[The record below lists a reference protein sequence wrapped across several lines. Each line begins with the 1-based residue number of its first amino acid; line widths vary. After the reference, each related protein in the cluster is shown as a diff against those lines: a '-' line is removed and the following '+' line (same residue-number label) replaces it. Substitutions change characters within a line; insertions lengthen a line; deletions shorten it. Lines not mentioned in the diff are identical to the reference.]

1 MSERPAEMN
10 AMNALP
16 KAAVPAPP
24 RTTRN
29 TRPVML
35 NAVLAAL
42 CALACSLAGAGCS
55 ATTPPDH
62 GAVIGHLAIPF
73 NPPDANGS
81 ADVIAVTVGVGKRFS
96 VKVDTSDGPFFW
108 SQQGPAADPRV
119 MKFVGDF
126 NQGSCPQAE
135 VGCRVPYFHTL
146 LARGRGTATMTW
158 KYHNLGCPSAP
169 ASSQTAGKCRRVIIV
184 TFDVTVR

>member
-1 MSERPAEMN
+1 
-10 AMNALP
+10 MNALP

-24 RTTRN
+24 RTTSN
-29 TRPVML
+29 TRLVRL

-42 CALACSLAGAGCS
+42 CAVACSLAGAGCS
-55 ATTPPDH
+55 ATAAPDH

-73 NPPDANGS
+73 NPPAAKLS
-81 ADVIAVTVGVGKRFS
+81 ADVIAVSVGAGKRFS

-108 SQQGPAADPRV
+108 SQGRAPDPRV
-119 MKFVGDF
+119 ITFVGDF
-126 NQGSCPQAE
+126 NQGSCPQAA

-158 KYHNLGCPSAP
+158 KYHNLGCPSTP
-169 ASSQTAGKCRRVIIV
+169 ASSQAASKCPRVIVV